1 VLVDR
6 RVLVKIEAPREFA
19 FDLLVSDRTTRRTSE
34 DDIVSQEPVS
44 EGPIGVGYQMR
55 SKTLHQGKTCLTLTT
70 VSRYEPPTLL
80 EEKVWHRCSVSGRSF
95 NLRRRYEFYDER
107 RQTLM
112 KVVSNLPAPLGRAL
126 LWAIFPSTH
135 DLSSFAAM
143 WDGWGQRV
151 ELRYRRSSEQA
162 GSA

>member
-70 VSRYEPPTLL
+70 CRGMSHPLYW
-80 EEKVWHRCSVSGRSF
+80 K
-95 NLRRRYEFYDER
+95 RRYGIAVACR
-107 RQTLM
+107 GAA
-112 KVVSNLPAPLGRAL
+112 S
-126 LWAIFPSTH
+126 IFVG
-135 DLSSFAAM
+135 DMSFTTSAAKH
-143 WDGWGQRV
+143 
-151 ELRYRRSSEQA
+151 S
-162 GSA
+162 